1 LKGRVDIKERIIKAA
16 IEEIHEKGVKFS
28 VDDLAKRLGISK
40 RTMYQYFPSKMEI
53 LDTIIDQIFN
63 EMNEKAMKI
72 IEDDQLSLL
81 EKIKSVITVL
91 PDHYEIIS
99 LTILDQLKR
108 YYPEQ
113 HAKMSSY
120 LEDDWELLRVLIEQ
134 GMREGVIVNMNL
146 SLVMKVVI
154 DTMNSTLDTKFYR
167 ENNITISEALAGI
180 VDILLFG
187 LVAKNK
193 R

>member
-1 LKGRVDIKERIIKAA
+1 MKGRVAIKERIIKAA

-120 LEDDWELLRVLIEQ
+120 LEDDWELLRGLIEQ

-154 DTMNSTLDTKFYR
+154 DTMNSTLDQKFYR